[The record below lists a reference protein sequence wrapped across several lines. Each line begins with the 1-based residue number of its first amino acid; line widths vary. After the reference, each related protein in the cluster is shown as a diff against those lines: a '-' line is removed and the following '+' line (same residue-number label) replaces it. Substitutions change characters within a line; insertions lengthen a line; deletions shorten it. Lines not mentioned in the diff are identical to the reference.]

1 MMKVNEINQS
11 FYKILIDVMTIHLIL
26 PNFVKYCKILSGTGK
41 DQKILLN
48 LALLHR
54 KLSLNVSWLGEKGA
68 FLKINVSLPSF
79 H

>member
-1 MMKVNEINQS
+1 MK
-11 FYKILIDVMTIHLIL
+11 IHLIL

-54 KLSLNVSWLGEKGA
+54 KLSLNVSWAQCYKTFFVRNLRI
-68 FLKINVSLPSF
+68 FVIS
-79 H
+79 